1 MTPRLPHMLLA
12 VSATILAA
20 CSTPSGTST
29 EKAAMLEHEQLAGA
43 AWQVQQLNGQPVTNA
58 TLTLNFHEPGKLAG
72 KAACNNYMASYEQL
86 PSRFSIQTGGM
97 TMKACPPPLMDLE
110 KQFMK
115 ALKSID
121 SATIDDQGTLLLSG
135 KGVEIKATR

>member
-12 VSATILAA
+12 VSATVLAA

-29 EKAAMLEHEQLAGA
+29 EETAMLEHEQLAGA
-43 AWQVQQLNGQPVTNA
+43 AWQVQQLNGQPVSNA

-72 KAACNNYMASYEQL
+72 KAACNNYMASYEQQA
-86 PSRFSIQTGGM
+86 SQFTIQTGGM
-97 TMKACPPPLMDLE
+97 TMKACPQPLMDLE
-110 KQFMK
+110 SQFVE
-115 ALKSID
+115 ALKGVD

-135 KGVEIKATR
+135 EGVEIKATR

>member
-58 TLTLNFHEPGKLAG
+58 TLTLNFHEPGWQGCLQQLHGKLRAAPFPVLDPDRRHDHESVSATADGPG
-72 KAACNNYMASYEQL
+72 KAIYE
-86 PSRFSIQTGGM
+86 ST
-97 TMKACPPPLMDLE
+97 E
-110 KQFMK
+110 KY
-115 ALKSID
+115 
-121 SATIDDQGTLLLSG
+121 
-135 KGVEIKATR
+135 R